1 MIYLQFIEKKLDGTF
16 KEMLASEGIAYVDN
30 RLCLHNMIQKAI
42 ELNAK
47 KLRKADGVRLVRKQN
62 GRFVDTDS
70 SKASILAEHF
80 FNNKALQV

>member
-30 RLCLHNMIQKAI
+30 RLCVYNMISKAR
-42 ELNAK
+42 ELNAR

-62 GRFVDTDS
+62 SRFVDTDT
-70 SKASILAEHF
+70 
-80 FNNKALQV
+80 NKAAIISEVLF